1 MFEFFKKYYL
11 ALVGLGLLVVILGW
25 WFWPKDKE
33 VYLSP
38 EAPWIV
44 IEKPLKKYTFSNL
57 SQKVFNGS
65 EIELEKE
72 LFKNDWY
79 TAWLFSYIVEGKKVS
94 GQLNRPS
101 GSVPEGGWPVVI
113 MIRGYV
119 DREIF
124 KTGVGTKN
132 GADYFAKNGFITLAP
147 DFLGFGESDM
157 PPNNVFEE
165 RFLRPVQVLE
175 LIASVKNLKEVDPAK
190 INIWGHSNG
199 GQVALSVLEI
209 SGKDYPT
216 SLWAPVSK
224 PFPYSILYY
233 TDEFD
238 DYGKA
243 LRKVLSGLEVLYDVG
258 DYSIVE
264 FYNWIKASIQIHQGT
279 NDEAV
284 PLEWSQD
291 LYKRLDDLDKEV
303 ELFIYSGADHNLVGG
318 WDLAIKRSL
327 SLFDD

>member
-1 MFEFFKKYYL
+1 MFNLIKKYW
-11 ALVGLGLLVVILGW
+11 LVLIGLLVLVGVIGIW
-25 WFWPKDKE
+25 FFWPKNKQ

-44 IEKPLKKYTFSNL
+44 IEKPLEKYAFSKL
-57 SQKVFNGS
+57 SQRVFIGSKVEVVGDVFYY
-65 EIELEKE
+65 EV
-72 LFKNDWY
+72 D
-79 TAWLFSYIVEGKKVS
+79 GKKIS
-94 GQLNRPS
+94 GQIKVPA
-101 GSVPEGGWPVVI
+101 GSVPAGGWPVVI

-119 DREIF
+119 DQEIYE
-124 KTGVGTKN
+124 TGIGTKN
-132 GADYFAKNGFITLAP
+132 GSGYLVANGYITLAP

-175 LIASVKNLKEVDPAK
+175 LIASVGNIEGCDPTD
-190 INIWGHSNG
+190 ISIWGHSNG

-243 LRKVLSGLEVLYDVG
+243 LRKVLSGFEVLYDVD

-264 FYNWIKASIQIHQGT
+264 FYNWIKAPVQIHQGT
-279 NDEAV
+279 IDDAV
-284 PLEWSQD
+284 PVEWSRN
-291 LYKRLDDLDKEV
+291 LAEKLKEAEV
-303 ELFIYSGADHNLVGG
+303 EVKLYEYPGADHNLVGG
-318 WDLAIKRSL
+318 WDLAMQRSL
-327 SLFDD
+327 EWFRGR